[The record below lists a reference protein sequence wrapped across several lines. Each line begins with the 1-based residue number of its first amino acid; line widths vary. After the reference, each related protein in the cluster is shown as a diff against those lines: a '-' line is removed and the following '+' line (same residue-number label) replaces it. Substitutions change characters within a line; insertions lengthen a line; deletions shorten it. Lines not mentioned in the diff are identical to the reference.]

1 MSRARSSSLGVRMR
15 WNSLAE
21 HQRRR
26 FSVLPP
32 TPHHADDCSVDGD
45 VRKGLIPRQWT
56 PCINARPEHSTALLP
71 RYSVAACRSV
81 GGLSRRGGPAGKHE
95 KSNLLRSATIVWSR
109 FS

>member
-32 TPHHADDCSVDGD
+32 TPHHADDC
-45 VRKGLIPRQWT
+45 
-56 PCINARPEHSTALLP
+56 
-71 RYSVAACRSV
+71 
-81 GGLSRRGGPAGKHE
+81 RRGREERANSAPMDPVYQCPAGVQHGAIAALFCGCMSVRRRVIAMWWPGRE
-95 KSNLLRSATIVWSR
+95 T
-109 FS
+109 

>member
-32 TPHHADDCSVDGD
+32 HTP
-45 VRKGLIPRQWT
+45 
-56 PCINARPEHSTALLP
+56 PCRRLF
-71 RYSVAACRSV
+71 C
-81 GGLSRRGGPAGKHE
+81 RRGREERAGSAPMDPVYQCPAGAQHGAIAALFCGCMSVRRRVIAMWWPGKE
-95 KSNLLRSATIVWSR
+95 T
-109 FS
+109 